1 MSHVADRLQ
10 AFLSGDLPHGARE
23 QVDAHLAGCP
33 ACREE
38 RDLLL
43 AARALIAPLPP
54 RDPRA
59 GFAARVALAARDRR
73 PREFWRWL
81 RFASGGI
88 AAAAVAVAAAVLL
101 IPPQS
106 GLHRGDEVRIAQRLD
121 FFEDLAVLQNREAL
135 EDIEVVSELHT
146 LEVRP

>member
-1 MSHVADRLQ
+1 MRRGR
-10 AFLSGDLPHGARE
+10 SGRSW
-23 QVDAHLAGCP
+23 C
-33 ACREE
+33 
-38 RDLLL
+38 
-43 AARALIAPLPP
+43 AARCAAAA
-54 RDPRA
+54 A
-59 GFAARVALAARDRR
+59 GLVAAV
-73 PREFWRWL
+73 
-81 RFASGGI
+81 